1 MDALWAKQPVLTID
15 GGLGTEIERRGVS
28 INVSVTR
35 KTNDLTCNARSSME
49 DLWFSLLAA
58 ACALQQ

>member
-1 MDALWAKQPVLTID
+1 MDALWAKKPVLTID

-35 KTNDLTCNARSSME
+35 MRSASFLK
-49 DLWFSLLAA
+49 DTAQHLLPRYPK
-58 ACALQQ
+58 LE